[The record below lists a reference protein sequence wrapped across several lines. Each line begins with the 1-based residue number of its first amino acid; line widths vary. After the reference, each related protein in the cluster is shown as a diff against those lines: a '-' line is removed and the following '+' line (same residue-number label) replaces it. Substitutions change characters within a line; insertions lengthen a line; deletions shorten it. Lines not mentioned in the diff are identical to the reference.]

1 MSTVRWSDVRA
12 KRVEAIGEQDIEHEG
27 GASSGRDAQAARAD
41 AAPCRSGDGC
51 DGRAVSQIENGEL
64 AGIDVVDRSCGVDRL
79 GRADRSPIPDA
90 GHDERMSGTGES
102 ARVP

>member
-1 MSTVRWSDVRA
+1 
-12 KRVEAIGEQDIEHEG
+12 
-27 GASSGRDAQAARAD
+27 
-41 AAPCRSGDGC
+41 
-51 DGRAVSQIENGEL
+51 VSQIENGEL